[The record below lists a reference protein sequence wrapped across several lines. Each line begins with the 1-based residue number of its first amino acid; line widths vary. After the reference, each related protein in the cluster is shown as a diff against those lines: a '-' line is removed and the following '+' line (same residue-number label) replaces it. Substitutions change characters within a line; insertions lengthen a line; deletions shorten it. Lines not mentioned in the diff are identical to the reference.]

1 MMGRKLR
8 RGIYR
13 RGDVLW
19 IRFKNAKGALSRE
32 STGQGDLKV
41 AEAILAK
48 RRSEVA
54 MLHHFP
60 TRKFEQISFDD
71 LLKAWEP
78 AHVRKTPTFHYLL
91 PRVRVT
97 FGGVKAREVTTER
110 VQEFLDRLKDESGL
124 SPSSVKHYR
133 TILNSIFNEAVRH
146 GRYDGNPVRAVHQFR
161 EPPGRDR
168 FLSIEEFQLLLAG
181 CKDPELRTV
190 ILVLCMTT
198 LRLRE
203 LLNRRWSDIHLEGPA
218 PYISVPHTKTG
229 VPKKIP
235 LPKVAVEAL
244 KRLASYDVDEYVFP
258 SRPTAR
264 WPNPKKPYRWDVGKE
279 FRALVRSLGLDDLRL
294 HDLRHTGPSVLL
306 MQGIPGDVVRKITGH
321 RSRELERYQHL
332 SPLFRAQTVD
342 LIAQVL
348 FSGTSTDTPAPGEE
362 SDEED
367 GPETLI
373 PEEGFGGVDGTR
385 TRDLRR
391 DRPAF

>member
-1 MMGRKLR
+1 MVGRKLP

-19 IRFKNAKGALSRE
+19 IRFKNAEGALSRE

-48 RRSEVA
+48 RRSEVT

-60 TRKFEQISFDD
+60 TRKFEQVSFDE
-71 LLKAWEP
+71 LLKAWKP
-78 AHVRKTPTFHYLL
+78 AHVRRTPTFHYLL
-91 PRVRVT
+91 PRVRDA
-97 FGGVKAREVTTER
+97 FGTAKAREVTTEK

-124 SPSSVKHYR
+124 SPSSVNHYR

-146 GRYDGNPVRAVHQFR
+146 GRYDWNPVRAVHQFR

-168 FLSIEEFQLLLAG
+168 FLSIEEFQGLLAG

-203 LLNRRWSDIHLEGPA
+203 LLNRRWSEIHLEGPA

-229 VPKKIP
+229 VPKK
-235 LPKVAVEAL
+235 
-244 KRLASYDVDEYVFP
+244 
-258 SRPTAR
+258 T
-264 WPNPKKPYRWDVGKE
+264 
-279 FRALVRSLGLDDLRL
+279 
-294 HDLRHTGPSVLL
+294 
-306 MQGIPGDVVRKITGH
+306 
-321 RSRELERYQHL
+321 
-332 SPLFRAQTVD
+332 
-342 LIAQVL
+342 
-348 FSGTSTDTPAPGEE
+348 TDTPAPGEK

-367 GPETLI
+367 GPEALI
-373 PEEGFGGVDGTR
+373 PEGDVGGVDGTR

-391 DRPAF
+391 DRRKE

>member
-1 MMGRKLR
+1 VRARKLP

-19 IRFKNAKGALSRE
+19 VRFKNAKGTLSRE
-32 STGQGDLKV
+32 STGQSDVKV

-54 MLHHFP
+54 MLTHFP
-60 TRKFEQISFDD
+60 TRKFEQVRFDE

-78 AHVRKTPTFHYLL
+78 AHFRKTPTFRYLL
-91 PRVRVT
+91 PRVRDA
-97 FGGVKAREVTTER
+97 FCGAKAREVTTEK

-124 SPSSVKHYR
+124 SASSVNHYR
-133 TILNSIFNEAVRH
+133 TILNSIFNEAIQY
-146 GRYDGNPVRAVHQFR
+146 GRYDTNPVRAVHQFR

-203 LLNRRWSDIHLEGPA
+203 LLNRRWAEIHLEGPA
-218 PYISVPHTKTG
+218 PYISVPHTKMG
-229 VPKKIP
+229 VPKKAP
-235 LPKVAVEAL
+235 LPKVTVEAL
-244 KRLASYDVDEYVFP
+244 KGLPSYGVDEYVFP
-258 SRPTAR
+258 SRATAR
-264 WPNPKKPYRWDVGKE
+264 WPNPKKPYRWDFGKE
-279 FRALVRSLGLDDLRL
+279 FRALVRSLGLEDLRL

-332 SPLFRAQTVD
+332 SPAFRAQTVD

-348 FSGTSTDTPAPGEE
+348 FSDTSTDTAAPGGG
-362 SDEED
+362 DEKED
-367 GPETLI
+367 GSETLI
-373 PEEGFGGVDGTR
+373 PEGDFGGVDGTR

>member
-1 MMGRKLR
+1 MKAR
-8 RGIYR
+8 RFPRGVCR

-19 IRFKNAKGALSRE
+19 IRFQNADGKLTRE
-32 STGQGDLKV
+32 STGQRDVKV
-41 AEAILAK
+41 AESILAK

-54 MLHHFP
+54 MLSHFP
-60 TRKFEQISFDD
+60 SRKFEQVTFDQ
-71 LLKAWEP
+71 LREAWEP
-78 AHVRKTPTFHYLL
+78 AHLKKTPSFSYLL
-91 PRVRVT
+91 PRVREA
-97 FGGVKAREVTTER
+97 FGGSKAREMTTEK
-110 VQEFLDRLKDESGL
+110 VQEFLDRLKDDDDL
-124 SPSSVKHYR
+124 SASSVNHYR

-146 GRYDGNPVRAVHQFR
+146 GRYDANPVRAIHQFR

-168 FLSIEEFQLLLAG
+168 FLSVEEFRLLLDK

-190 ILVLCMTT
+190 ILVLCMTA

-203 LLNRRWSDIHLEGPA
+203 LLNRRWSEVHLDGPSPFIA
-218 PYISVPHTKTG
+218 VPHTKTG
-229 VPKKIP
+229 VPKKMP
-235 LPKVAVEAL
+235 LPRVAVETL
-244 KRLASYDVDEYVFP
+244 KGLPSYGVDDYVFP
-258 SRPTAR
+258 SRPTAK
-264 WPNPKKPYRWDVGKE
+264 WPDPKKPYRWDMGKP
-279 FRALVRSLGLDDLRL
+279 FRALVRSLGIEDVRL

-348 FSGTSTDTPAPGEE
+348 LSDTPADTPAPVEE
-362 SDEED
+362 QDDAKLFEN
-367 GPETLI
+367 
-373 PEEGFGGVDGTR
+373 GGVDGTR